1 MEIQRIKSFEIDHT
15 ILDPGFY
22 ISRVDGDITTF
33 DLRTRK
39 PNTDSLITPSCMHT
53 LEHMFAT
60 FIRNSPIAA
69 DVVYFGPMGCQTGFY
84 LLTRN
89 RDPKEVFE
97 QTKIVLEKILAYE
110 GPVFGGSEVECG
122 NYRTLNL
129 QTAKDE
135 CGPYL
140 EVLNNVTD
148 FTFSYPKGDA

>member
-1 MEIQRIKSFEIDHT
+1 MDIQRIKSFEIDHT

-39 PNTDSLITPSCMHT
+39 PNTGSLMSPSAAHT
-53 LEHMFAT
+53 MEHMFAT
-60 FIRNSPIAA
+60 FVRNSEIAN

-84 LLTRN
+84 LLTKN
-89 RDPKEVFE
+89 RTPMEVFE
-97 QTKIVLEKILAYE
+97 QTKKVLEQIMAYE
-110 GPVFGGSEVECG
+110 GPVFGCSEVECG

-129 QTAKDE
+129 QNAKDE

-140 EVLNNVTD
+140 EVLKNLTD
-148 FTFSYPKGDA
+148 LSFTYPKGDA

>member
-1 MEIQRIKSFEIDHT
+1 MRRIASFSVNHDN
-15 ILDPGFY
+15 ILPGMY
-22 ISRVDGDITTF
+22 ISRIDGDITTF

-39 PNTDSLITPSCMHT
+39 PNTDSLITPSTMHT

-60 FIRNSPIAA
+60 FIRNSSIAE

-89 RDPKEVFE
+89 RSPKEVFD
-97 QTKIVLEKILAYE
+97 QTKLVLEQILAYE
-110 GPVFGGSEVECG
+110 GPVFGCSAVECG

-140 EVLNNVTD
+140 EVLNSITD
-148 FTFSYPKGDA
+148 FTFAYPKGDA

>member
-39 PNTDSLITPSCMHT
+39 PNTDSLITPSTMHT

-60 FIRNSPIAA
+60 FIRNSPIAD

-89 RDPKEVFE
+89 RSPKEVFD
-97 QTKIVLEKILAYE
+97 QTIVVLEKILAYE
-110 GPVFGGSEVECG
+110 GPVFGCSAVECG

-129 QTAKDE
+129 QNAKDE

-140 EVLNNVTD
+140 EVLKNITD
-148 FTFSYPKGDA
+148 FSFTYPKGDA